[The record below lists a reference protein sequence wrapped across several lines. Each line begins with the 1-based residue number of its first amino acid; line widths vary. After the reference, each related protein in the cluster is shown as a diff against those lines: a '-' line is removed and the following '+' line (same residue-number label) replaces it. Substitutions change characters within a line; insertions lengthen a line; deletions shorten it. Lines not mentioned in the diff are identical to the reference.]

1 MSEIG
6 ILILLYV
13 VGTLILISEI
23 FIPSHGIL
31 SITGVGFLVVAVVK
45 TFQYAG
51 RDAGVVA
58 MLVCMVAIPT
68 MAFVAIKYWHRTPI
82 GRKISPPNPE
92 ITVDD
97 VGLPIEQLQRLV
109 GQTGRSVSPLRPV
122 GICDFNGRRV
132 SCVAESGML
141 DADRMVE
148 GVGVTGGNLTV
159 VEKKV

>member
-13 VGTLILISEI
+13 LGTLILISEI

-31 SITGVGFLVVAVVK
+31 SIAGVGFLVVAVVK
-45 TFQYAG
+45 TFQYGG

-58 MLVCMVAIPT
+58 MLICMVAIPA

-92 ITVDD
+92 MTVDD
-97 VGLPIEQLQRLV
+97 VGVPIEQLQRLV
-109 GQTGRSVSPLRPV
+109 GQIGRSVSPLRPV
-122 GICDFNGRRV
+122 GICDFDGRRV

-141 DADRMVE
+141 DMDRVVE
-148 GVGVTGGNLTV
+148 GVGISGGNLIV